1 MAQLSDQEQA
11 FCEYYLIHWTGAK
24 AARLA
29 GYSEHTARQ
38 QASRMLKRKAI
49 KAYIDKRLEELKI
62 SADEVLTRL
71 TDHARGSMADFIQ
84 VDDKGWFDFNFSEAN
99 KQGKLHLI
107 KSFKIKPNKF
117 GTEVEVELYDAQSAL
132 VTLAKHH
139 KLLTDKV
146 QITTWEE
153 DAIQDI
159 QRGELPFEILAEE
172 MGHDLAT
179 RLFQN
184 AGVPVSREAGS
195 GEAEE

>member
-1 MAQLSDQEQA
+1 MAALSDQEQA
-11 FCEYYLIHWTGAK
+11 FCEYYLIHWQGAK
-24 AARLA
+24 SARLA

-62 SADEVLTRL
+62 TADEVLTRL
-71 TDHARGSMADFIQ
+71 TDHARGSMADFIK
-84 VDDKGWFDFNFSEAN
+84 VDDKGKVKFDFREAQ
-99 KQGKLHLI
+99 KADKLHLI
-107 KSFKIKPNKF
+107 KKFKIRTGDVMEF
-117 GTEVEVELYDAQSAL
+117 EVELYDAQSAL

-195 GEAEE
+195 GEAAE